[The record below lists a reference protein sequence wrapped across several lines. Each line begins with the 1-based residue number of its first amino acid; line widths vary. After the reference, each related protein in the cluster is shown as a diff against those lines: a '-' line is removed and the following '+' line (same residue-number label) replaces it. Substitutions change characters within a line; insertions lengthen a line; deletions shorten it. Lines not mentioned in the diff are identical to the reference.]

1 MSINIVEAFATKN
14 KCYQIGAPLTPRGLM
29 LHSIGT
35 PQPSAAVLARYY
47 NQYQPGGLSVCVHG
61 FIQRDG
67 TYYQTLPY
75 TMCAWHC
82 GGSANSTHIGIEMT
96 EPASIVYTGGASW
109 RDLDPAATEAH
120 VRGTYAAAVEL
131 FAQLCT
137 QYALAPLEDGVI
149 ISHAEGAARGIA
161 SAHADPTHL
170 WRAFGLTMDGF
181 RADVAAKMAAG
192 NTDEE
197 DDDMVRYDS
206 IDDVPGWA
214 QDTVRAL
221 MDAGALQGDDQGRLD
236 LSLDMIRGMVIGAKY
251 AAACNPRYETIKDM
265 PAWAQ
270 TGVQRL
276 VDRGVLA
283 GTGGG
288 KLDLSLDML
297 RTLLITQKMVD
308 AQEKE
313 GKA

>member
-1 MSINIVEAFATKN
+1 MNIVEAFATKN
-14 KCYQIGAPLTPRGLM
+14 KCYQVATPLTPRGIM
-29 LHSIGT
+29 LHSIGV
-35 PQPSAAVLARYY
+35 PQPNAAVMARSY
-47 NQYQPGGLSVCVHG
+47 NQYQPGGRSVCVHG

-75 TMCAWHC
+75 NLRAWHC
-82 GGSANSTHIGIEMT
+82 GGSANGTHIGIEMT

-131 FAQLCT
+131 FAQLCE
-137 QYALAPLEDGVI
+137 QYALDPLEDGVI

-181 RADVAAKMAAG
+181 RADVAAAMAAK

-197 DDDMVRYDS
+197 DDMVRYDS
-206 IDDVPGWA
+206 IDDVPVWARRTIKDMMDAGLIAGTGGGKLGLSDDMLRMLYIMWHMRDKRYGRVVDGKVMDVPAWA
-214 QDTVRAL
+214 QDTV
-221 MDAGALQGDDQGRLD
+221 Q
-236 LSLDMIRGMVIGAKY
+236 K
-251 AAACNPRYETIKDM
+251 
-265 PAWAQ
+265 
-270 TGVQRL
+270 L
-276 VDRGVLA
+276 VDDGVLA
-283 GTGGG
+283 GVGDG

-297 RTLLITQKMVD
+297 RTLAVCQRMMDGD
-308 AQEKE
+308 AK
-313 GKA
+313 

>member
-1 MSINIVEAFATKN
+1 MSIDIVEAVVTAN
-14 KCYQIGAPLTPRGLM
+14 KCYQAAIPLHLQGIM
-29 LHSIGT
+29 LHSIGC
-35 PQPSAAVLARYY
+35 PQPNAAVMAHRY
-47 NQYQPGGLSVCVHG
+47 NTYQPDGQSVCVHG

-67 TYYQTLPY
+67 TYYHILPY
-75 TMCAWHC
+75 NLRAWHC
-82 GGSANSTHIGIEMT
+82 GGSANQTHIGIEMT

-137 QYALAPLEDGVI
+137 QYALDPLEDGVI
-149 ISHAEGAARGIA
+149 ISHAEGAARGVA

-221 MDAGALQGDDQGRLD
+221 MDAGALQGDDQGWLD
-236 LSLDMIRGMVIGAKY
+236 LSLDMIRGMVIGMRY
-251 AAACNPRYETIKDM
+251 AEARNPRYYSLDDVPTWAREET
-265 PAWAQ
+265 
-270 TGVQRL
+270 QRL
-276 VDRGVLA
+276 IDRGALQGDGKHELNVTYDALQA
-283 GTGGG
+283 MIVCQRMIDAAGGG
-288 KLDLSLDML
+288 K
-297 RTLLITQKMVD
+297 
-308 AQEKE
+308 
-313 GKA
+313 